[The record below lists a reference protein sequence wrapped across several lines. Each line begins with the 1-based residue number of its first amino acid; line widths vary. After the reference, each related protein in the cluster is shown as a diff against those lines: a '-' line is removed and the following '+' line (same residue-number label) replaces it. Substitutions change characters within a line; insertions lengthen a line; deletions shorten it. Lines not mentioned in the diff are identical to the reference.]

1 MGLLVGK
8 TAVIT
13 GGTSGIGLATAA
25 RFVDEGAWVFI
36 TGRRQ
41 AQLDE
46 ALGQLGERANGVRGD
61 VGAGAD
67 LDRLYT
73 AVAEAGRGLDIVV
86 ANAGVTAV
94 ARIGDITEDHL
105 DTLLSTNIK
114 GVVFTVQKAL
124 PLMNDGASIIITGST
139 TAERCRE
146 GLGVYAATKAAVRSF
161 ARTWANELK
170 GRGIRV
176 NVIVAGSTATP
187 GSDNLADQTSPGD
200 SITQFRANRIAGI
213 PLGRFGEPDEIAN
226 AALFLASDLA
236 SFTTG
241 STVTADGGAN
251 QNLTDIP

>member
-1 MGLLVGK
+1 MGLLDGK

-13 GGTSGIGLATAA
+13 GGTTGIGLATAA
-25 RFVDEGAWVFI
+25 RFVDEGARVFI

-67 LDRLYT
+67 LDRLYA
-73 AVAEAGRGLDIVV
+73 AVVEAGRGLDIVV

-124 PLMNDGASIIITGST
+124 PLLNDGASIIITGST
-139 TAERCRE
+139 TAERGRE

-176 NVIVAGSTATP
+176 NVVVAGSTATP
-187 GSDNLADQTSPGD
+187 GSDNLAEQTSPGE

-213 PLGRFGEPDEIAN
+213 PLGRFGQPEEIAN

-251 QNLTDIP
+251 QI

>member
-1 MGLLVGK
+1 VGLLDGK

-13 GGTSGIGLATAA
+13 GGTSGIGLATAT

-67 LDRLYT
+67 LDRLYA

-124 PLMNDGASIIITGST
+124 PLLNDGASIIITGST
-139 TAERCRE
+139 TAERGRE

-176 NVIVAGSTATP
+176 NVIVAGSAATP
-187 GSDNLADQTSPGD
+187 GSDNLADQTSPGE

-213 PLGRFGEPDEIAN
+213 PLGRFGEPEEIAN

-251 QNLTDIP
+251 QI

>member
-1 MGLLVGK
+1 MGLLEGK

-41 AQLDE
+41 AQLDD

-124 PLMNDGASIIITGST
+124 PLLNDGASIIITGST
-139 TAERCRE
+139 TAERGRE

-187 GSDNLADQTSPGD
+187 GSDNLADQTSPGE

-251 QNLTDIP
+251 QI

>member
-1 MGLLVGK
+1 MGLLDGK

-67 LDRLYT
+67 LDRLYA

-114 GVVFTVQKAL
+114 GVVLTVQKAL

-139 TAERCRE
+139 TAERGRE

-187 GSDNLADQTSPGD
+187 GSDNLAEQTSPGE

-213 PLGRFGEPDEIAN
+213 PLGRFGEPEEIAN

-251 QNLTDIP
+251 QI

>member
-1 MGLLVGK
+1 VGLLEGK
-8 TAVIT
+8 SAVIT

-25 RFVDEGAWVFI
+25 RFVDEGARVFI

-41 AQLDE
+41 AELDE

-61 VGAGAD
+61 VGAVAD
-67 LDRLYT
+67 LDRLY
-73 AVAEAGRGLDIVV
+73 AEVAEAGRGLDIVV

-124 PLMNDGASIIITGST
+124 PLLNDGASIIITGST
-139 TAERCRE
+139 TAERGRE

-187 GSDNLADQTSPGD
+187 GSDNLAEQTSPGE

-251 QNLTDIP
+251 QI

>member
-1 MGLLVGK
+1 MGLLDGK

-25 RFVDEGAWVFI
+25 RFVDEGAQVFI

-46 ALGQLGERANGVRGD
+46 ALAQLGERAYGVRGD

-67 LDRLYT
+67 LDRLY
-73 AVAEAGRGLDIVV
+73 ASVAESGRSLDIVV

-94 ARIGDITEDHL
+94 AQIGDITEDHL

-114 GVVFTVQKAL
+114 GMVFTVQKAL
-124 PLMNDGASIIITGST
+124 PLLNDGASIIITGST
-139 TAERCRE
+139 TAERGRE

-176 NVIVAGSTATP
+176 NAIVAGSTATP
-187 GSDNLADQTSPGD
+187 GSDNLAEQTNPGRVD
-200 SITQFRANRIAGI
+200 NSVPRRSHCRYTAG
-213 PLGRFGEPDEIAN
+213 PVR
-226 AALFLASDLA
+226 
-236 SFTTG
+236 
-241 STVTADGGAN
+241 
-251 QNLTDIP
+251 

>member
-1 MGLLVGK
+1 VGLLDGK
-8 TAVIT
+8 SAVIT

-25 RFVDEGAWVFI
+25 RFVDEGARVFI

-61 VGAGAD
+61 VGAVAD
-67 LDRLYT
+67 LDRLYA
-73 AVAEAGRGLDIVV
+73 AVAQAGRGLDIVV

-124 PLMNDGASIIITGST
+124 PLLNEGASIIITGST
-139 TAERCRE
+139 TAERGRE

-187 GSDNLADQTSPGD
+187 GSDNLADQTSPGE
-200 SITQFRANRIAGI
+200 SITQFRADRIAGI

-226 AALFLASDLA
+226 VALFLASDLA

-251 QNLTDIP
+251 QI

>member
-1 MGLLVGK
+1 MGLLDGK

-67 LDRLYT
+67 LDRLYA

-94 ARIGDITEDHL
+94 ARIGDITEDHV

-139 TAERCRE
+139 TAERGRE

-187 GSDNLADQTSPGD
+187 GSDNLADQTSPGE

-251 QNLTDIP
+251 QI

>member
-1 MGLLVGK
+1 MALLTGK

-13 GGTSGIGLATAA
+13 GGTTGIGLATAA
-25 RFVDEGAWVFI
+25 RFVDEGAQVFI

-67 LDRLYT
+67 LDRLYA

-124 PLMNDGASIIITGST
+124 PLLNDGASIIITGST
-139 TAERCRE
+139 TAERGRE

-176 NVIVAGSTATP
+176 NVIIAGSTATP
-187 GSDNLADQTSPGD
+187 GSDNLAGQTSP
-200 SITQFRANRIAGI
+200 SESLTQFRANRIAGI

-251 QNLTDIP
+251 QI

>member
-1 MGLLVGK
+1 VGLLDAK

-46 ALGQLGERANGVRGD
+46 ALGQLGDRANGVRGD
-61 VGAGAD
+61 VGVVAD

-94 ARIGDITEDHL
+94 ARIGDITEHHL

-124 PLMNDGASIIITGST
+124 PLLNDGGSIIITGST
-139 TAERCRE
+139 TAERGRE

-187 GSDNLADQTSPGD
+187 GSDNLADQTSPGE

-251 QNLTDIP
+251 QI

>member
-1 MGLLVGK
+1 VGLLDGK
-8 TAVIT
+8 SAVIT
-13 GGTSGIGLATAA
+13 GGTSGIGLATAT
-25 RFVDEGAWVFI
+25 RFVDEGARVFI

-61 VGAGAD
+61 VGAVAD
-67 LDRLYT
+67 LDRLYA

-124 PLMNDGASIIITGST
+124 PLLNDGASIIITGST
-139 TAERCRE
+139 TAERGRE

-187 GSDNLADQTSPGD
+187 GSDNLADQTSAGE

-251 QNLTDIP
+251 QI

>member
-1 MGLLVGK
+1 VGLLDGK

-25 RFVDEGAWVFI
+25 RFVDEGARVFI
-36 TGRRQ
+36 SGRRQ

-124 PLMNDGASIIITGST
+124 PLLNDGASIIITGST
-139 TAERCRE
+139 TAERGRE

-187 GSDNLADQTSPGD
+187 GSDNLADQTSPGE

-251 QNLTDIP
+251 QI

>member
-1 MGLLVGK
+1 MGLLDSK

-13 GGTSGIGLATAA
+13 GGTTGIGLATAA
-25 RFVDEGAWVFI
+25 RFVDEGARVFI

-41 AQLDE
+41 AQLDD

-67 LDRLYT
+67 SDRLYA

-124 PLMNDGASIIITGST
+124 PLLNDGASIIITGST
-139 TAERCRE
+139 TAERGRE

-176 NVIVAGSTATP
+176 NVIVAGSAATP
-187 GSDNLADQTSPGD
+187 GSDNLADQTSPGE

-213 PLGRFGEPDEIAN
+213 PLGRFGEPEEIAN

-251 QNLTDIP
+251 QI

>member
-1 MGLLVGK
+1 MGLLDEK

-13 GGTSGIGLATAA
+13 GGTTGIGLATAA
-25 RFVDEGAWVFI
+25 RFVDEGAQVFI

-67 LDRLYT
+67 LDRLYA

-124 PLMNDGASIIITGST
+124 PLLNDGASIIITGST
-139 TAERCRE
+139 TAERGRE

-176 NVIVAGSTATP
+176 NVIIAGSTATP
-187 GSDNLADQTSPGD
+187 GSDNLAGQTSP
-200 SITQFRANRIAGI
+200 SESLTQFRANRIAGI

-251 QNLTDIP
+251 QI

>member
-1 MGLLVGK
+1 VGLLDGK

-61 VGAGAD
+61 VGAVAD

-86 ANAGVTAV
+86 ANAGATAV

-139 TAERCRE
+139 TAERGRE

-251 QNLTDIP
+251 QI

>member
-1 MGLLVGK
+1 VGLLDGK

-41 AQLDE
+41 AQLDQ

-139 TAERCRE
+139 TAERGRE

-187 GSDNLADQTSPGD
+187 GSDNLADQTSPGE
-200 SITQFRANRIAGI
+200 SITQFRANRIADI

-251 QNLTDIP
+251 QI

>member
-1 MGLLVGK
+1 VGLLDGK

-25 RFVDEGAWVFI
+25 RFVDEGTRVFI

-124 PLMNDGASIIITGST
+124 PLLNDGASIIITGST
-139 TAERCRE
+139 TAERGRE

-187 GSDNLADQTSPGD
+187 GSDNLADQTSPGE

-251 QNLTDIP
+251 QI

>member
-1 MGLLVGK
+1 VGLLDGK

-25 RFVDEGAWVFI
+25 RFVDEGARVFI

-41 AQLDE
+41 AQLDD

-105 DTLLSTNIK
+105 DTLLLTNIK

-124 PLMNDGASIIITGST
+124 PLLNDGASIIITGST
-139 TAERCRE
+139 TAELGRE

-187 GSDNLADQTSPGD
+187 GSDNLAEQTSPGE
-200 SITQFRANRIAGI
+200 SITQFRADRIAGI

-251 QNLTDIP
+251 QI